1 MATIAVDDGMLTA
14 YDSQGQPEFNDVEED
29 ERCPVS

>member
-14 YDSQGQPEFNDVEED
+14 CDLQGQPEFNDVEED
-29 ERCPVS
+29 EWCPVS